1 MKNPATP
8 RLFYS
13 PGEVAR
19 MMGVSH
25 QSVHNEI
32 KRGHIKSKRLGTRHL
47 IPAEEVTQ
55 WVADLPD
62 NAA

>member
-1 MKNPATP
+1 MKKPAPP

-19 MMGVSH
+19 MMGISH
-25 QSVHNEI
+25 QTVHNEI
-32 KRGHIKSKRLGTRHL
+32 KRGHIKSKRLGMRHL
-47 IPAEEVTQ
+47 IPAEEVSQ
-55 WVADLPD
+55 WVGNLPD